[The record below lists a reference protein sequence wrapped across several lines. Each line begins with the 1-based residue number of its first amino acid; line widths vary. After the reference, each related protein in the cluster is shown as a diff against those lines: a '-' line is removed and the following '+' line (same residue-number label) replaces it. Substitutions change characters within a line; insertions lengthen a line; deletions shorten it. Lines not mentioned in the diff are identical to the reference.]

1 MYGLRLFT
9 IIIKTAGNKVRLV
22 WIIPLV
28 LMDHHGFF
36 VNHCWF
42 FLRSLCIIVDYF
54 FDCCRTLGVVLGHWR
69 SMWIVVNYFLGNC
82 CQIFCIV
89 AGCFWIISNYFWGWC
104 GFLWV
109 VGCGFFGSLWVFVVL
124 CGLFVDCCRST
135 RIVLKSFWVVVD
147 HCRLFLVFISMFD
160 EFVVKLRKQECHGG
174 NWNHFPLGVIN
185 NQTWMLLV
193 AVKTIWSML
202 YS

>member
-89 AGCFWIISNYFWGWC
+89 ADLARITKNCDFEYNIDMILRDLWSN
-104 GFLWV
+104 
-109 VGCGFFGSLWVFVVL
+109 SLE
-124 CGLFVDCCRST
+124 
-135 RIVLKSFWVVVD
+135 LKMNRWQ
-147 HCRLFLVFISMFD
+147 LN
-160 EFVVKLRKQECHGG
+160 KLSRKLKC
-174 NWNHFPLGVIN
+174 I
-185 NQTWMLLV
+185 T
-193 AVKTIWSML
+193 
-202 YS
+202 